1 MTHHENA
8 RQELERLEQE
18 LAARRERV
26 SQLIGALEKK
36 VSAGELL
43 GHGGDLAK
51 QFGRTAKEHPVPS
64 LVAAAGLAWLYA
76 VKDQRPGEHGAGEG
90 KLHGLKDK
98 THAAG
103 DAIRN
108 RTHAGM
114 EGARHLLEDN
124 PAAAGAIAIGVGALL
139 GALIPPTRKEDELW
153 GETRD
158 RLAERARS
166 TRARRRA
173 GTPGRARWL
182 GPAPGLRAGPRR
194 RGRCVHAAGPVA
206 NARLLAADAGRA
218 LGPASGSTAALAGA
232 SPHATGTGRSRR
244 ASPVPAAPDFF
255 VQGPPSAFIPCAARD
270 PDAPPRHEPASC
282 PLRAVPRAAPSLRA
296 VAHAAPPRR
305 QRRRRGPRHRGR

>member
-158 RLAERARS
+158 RLAERARELS
-166 TRARRRA
+166 ARAA
-173 GTPGRARWL
+173 EQARQAERD
-182 GPAPGLRAGPRR
+182 GSGPRR
-194 RGRCVHAAGPVA
+194 RGPARNPGAG
-206 NARLLAADAGRA
+206 DASMPPGVGDRP
-218 LGPASGSTAALAGA
+218 GDMDA
-232 SPHATGTGRSRR
+232 SP
-244 ASPVPAAPDFF
+244 
-255 VQGPPSAFIPCAARD
+255 
-270 PDAPPRHEPASC
+270 
-282 PLRAVPRAAPSLRA
+282 APSR
-296 VAHAAPPRR
+296 PCP
-305 QRRRRGPRHRGR
+305 

>member
-158 RLAERARS
+158 RLAERDGSGPRQGYGQG
-166 TRARRRA
+166 RDGA
-173 GTPGRARWL
+173 GDASMPPGLSPTPGY
-182 GPAPGLRAGPRR
+182 
-194 RGRCVHAAGPVA
+194 
-206 NARLLAADAGRA
+206 
-218 LGPASGSTAALAGA
+218 
-232 SPHATGTGRSRR
+232 SP
-244 ASPVPAAPDFF
+244 PM
-255 VQGPPSAFIPCAARD
+255 QG
-270 PDAPPRHEPASC
+270 
-282 PLRAVPRAAPSLRA
+282 APSGL
-296 VAHAAPPRR
+296 PP
-305 QRRRRGPRHRGR
+305 GPLPH

>member
-166 TRARRRA
+166 TRGRAAEQARQAERDGSGPRPGYGQGRDGA
-173 GTPGRARWL
+173 GDASMPPGLSPTPGY
-182 GPAPGLRAGPRR
+182 
-194 RGRCVHAAGPVA
+194 
-206 NARLLAADAGRA
+206 
-218 LGPASGSTAALAGA
+218 
-232 SPHATGTGRSRR
+232 SP
-244 ASPVPAAPDFF
+244 PM
-255 VQGPPSAFIPCAARD
+255 QG
-270 PDAPPRHEPASC
+270 
-282 PLRAVPRAAPSLRA
+282 APSGL
-296 VAHAAPPRR
+296 PP
-305 QRRRRGPRHRGR
+305 GPLPH